1 MSAELSPHITLTLG
15 HLYPDQLNL
24 YGDRGN
30 ILTLQRRCQLRGIEL
45 RVIELGIGDAL
56 APDEYDMLFI
66 GGGQDREQAPVAQD
80 LLEIKSIGLWAAIE
94 DDMPLL
100 AVCGGYQLLAHYYR
114 PAEGPDMR
122 GLGVFD
128 AWTIHKGAR
137 EPRCTGDISI
147 HWNGK
152 TLVGFE
158 NHGGRTYLGTAKPLG
173 RVLKG
178 HGNNSEDHTEGAVYR
193 NSFGTYMHGS
203 LLPKNPHFA
212 DHLIALAIAR
222 TYGRRED
229 IPESL
234 VQSIVSNNR
243 SLSSH
248 NGSKKGKRLQKSN
261 NGIPARGIDVPFT
274 SLTPL
279 DDTLEWEAHAFI
291 LERLGLYN
299 AAIDTLRT
307 YKDVGTVV
315 PIPKNQISSKV
326 NESL

>member
-1 MSAELSPHITLTLG
+1 MTQETVRPLTLTLG

-30 ILTLQRRCQLRGIEL
+30 ILTLRRRCQMRGIEL
-45 RVIELGIGDAL
+45 RVIGLGIGDAL

-66 GGGQDREQAPVAQD
+66 GGGQDKEQAPVAQD
-80 LLEIKSIGLWAAIE
+80 LYEIKGIGLWAAIE
-94 DDMPLL
+94 DDMPVL

-128 AWTIHKGAR
+128 AWTIHKGAGV
-137 EPRCTGDISI
+137 PRCIGNVAIS
-147 HWNGK
+147 WNGT

-178 HGNNSEDHTEGAVYR
+178 HGNNAEDRMEGAVYR
-193 NSFGTYMHGS
+193 NTYGTYMHGS

-212 DHLIALAIAR
+212 DHLIALALQR
-222 TYGRRED
+222 KYGIKHLTD
-229 IPESL
+229 THNDASK
-234 VQSIVSNNR
+234 
-243 SLSSH
+243 H
-248 NGSKKGKRLQKSN
+248 NGYGSKEQQTDKAL
-261 NGIPARGIDVPFT
+261 PATAEELLPIENTISDQ
-274 SLTPL
+274 SEILKPL
-279 DDTLEWEAHAFI
+279 DDTLEWEAHASM

-299 AAIDTLRT
+299 AAAAALRT
-307 YKDVGTVV
+307 LKG
-315 PIPKNQISSKV
+315 
-326 NESL
+326 

>member
-1 MSAELSPHITLTLG
+1 MTQEIVKPLTLTLG

-30 ILTLQRRCQLRGIEL
+30 ILTLRRRCQMRGIEL
-45 RVIELGIGDAL
+45 RVIGLGIGDAL

-66 GGGQDREQAPVAQD
+66 GGGQDKEQAPVAQD
-80 LLEIKSIGLWAAIE
+80 LYEMKGIGLWAAIE
-94 DDMPLL
+94 DDMPVL

-128 AWTIHKGAR
+128 AWTIHKGAGVA
-137 EPRCTGDISI
+137 RCIGNVAIS
-147 HWNGK
+147 WNGT

-178 HGNNSEDHTEGAVYR
+178 HGNNSEDRMEGAVYR
-193 NSFGTYMHGS
+193 NAYGTYMHGS

-212 DHLIALAIAR
+212 DHLIALALQR
-222 TYGRRED
+222 KYGIKHLTD
-229 IPESL
+229 TQKDASK
-234 VQSIVSNNR
+234 
-243 SLSSH
+243 H
-248 NGSKKGKRLQKSN
+248 NGHASKEMQTDKALSATAEELLPLENTISDQSEILK
-261 NGIPARGIDVPFT
+261 
-274 SLTPL
+274 PL
-279 DDTLEWEAHAFI
+279 DDTLEWEAHASM

-299 AAIDTLRT
+299 AAAAALRT
-307 YKDVGTVV
+307 LKG
-315 PIPKNQISSKV
+315 
-326 NESL
+326 